1 MSLWGVESNRSVGS
15 KQGQISARYKIAQ
28 IFQKS
33 CQYRVRT
40 VNRLG
45 YPEDTWSLPPVREMK
60 KKK

>member
-15 KQGQISARYKIAQ
+15 KQGQISARYKIAE

-45 YPEDTWSLPPVREMK
+45 YPEDT
-60 KKK
+60 